1 MKTREKNEQFLLLQ
15 KSPMQSPII
24 NIIPLGKGR
33 KKDGKELNYL
43 RSLLALFF
51 FINGGLTYTYSLIL
65 FSFLV

>member
-33 KKDGKELNYL
+33 RTKKKE
-43 RSLLALFF
+43 RQV
-51 FINGGLTYTYSLIL
+51 IKVG
-65 FSFLV
+65 